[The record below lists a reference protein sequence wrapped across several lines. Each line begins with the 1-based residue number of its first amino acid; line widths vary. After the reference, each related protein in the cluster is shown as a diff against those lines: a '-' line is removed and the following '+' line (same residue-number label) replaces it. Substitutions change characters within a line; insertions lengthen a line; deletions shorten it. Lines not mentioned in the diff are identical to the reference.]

1 MGVII
6 SKPNND
12 PRFKLTAFPKK
23 QKLIK
28 IKLLNRN
35 DKRET
40 KFKFVIAT
48 ADWRNNHDIQLSGI
62 PIKRKEEV
70 TFAET

>member
-1 MGVII
+1 MII

-28 IKLLNRN
+28 IKLLKRN

-40 KFKFVIAT
+40 EIGEKK
-48 ADWRNNHDIQLSGI
+48 S
-62 PIKRKEEV
+62 EEERI
-70 TFAET
+70 TSKHKK